1 MLHTSTPNPM
11 KIKEMPSDDRPREKM
26 IKQGPS
32 SLTNAE
38 LIAILIHSGTPKNTA
53 LDLSRLLLNQA
64 ENNLRQLGKLNIEEV
79 AKLQKGIGM
88 AKATSIV
95 AAFELGKRYQSTLS
109 IVRNQIKSSRE
120 GYEYLSQFMPTK
132 TQEEFHAL
140 YLDQSNKILSHQ
152 KISCGGISETSADV
166 RLILKEAI
174 ILSAS
179 GIIISH
185 NHPSGNTQ
193 PSNADDQ
200 VTNKI
205 KEASLLHDI
214 RLLDHII
221 IANERYYSYADE
233 GRL

>member
-1 MLHTSTPNPM
+1 M

-26 IKQGPS
+26 LKHGAS
-32 SLTNAE
+32 ALTNAE
-38 LIAILIHSGTPKNTA
+38 LIAILIHSGTPKTTA
-53 LDLSRLLLNQA
+53 VDISRLLLNQV
-64 ENNLRQLGKLNIEEV
+64 ESNLRQLGKLNTMEI
-79 AKLQKGIGM
+79 AKLQKGIGP
-88 AKATSIV
+88 AKAASIV
-95 AAFELGKRYQSTLS
+95 AAFELGRRYQSTLS
-109 IVRNQIKSSRE
+109 IVRNQIKSSRD

-152 KISCGGISETSADV
+152 KISSGGISETSADV

-200 VTNKI
+200 VTSKI
-205 KEASLLHDI
+205 KEASHLHDI

-221 IANERYYSYADE
+221 IAHERYYSYADE

>member
-1 MLHTSTPNPM
+1 
-11 KIKEMPSDDRPREKM
+11 MPTDDRPRQRM

-38 LIAILIHSGTPKNTA
+38 LLAILINTGSRTHTA
-53 LDLSRLLLNQA
+53 HDLSRLLLNQVD
-64 ENNLRQLGKLNIEEV
+64 NNLRQLGKLSLREIV
-79 AKLQKGIGM
+79 KLQKGIGT
-88 AKATSIV
+88 AKAATIV
-95 AAFELGKRYQSTLS
+95 AAFELGKRYQSTIS

-120 GYEYLSQFMPTK
+120 GYVYLSQFMPTQ

-152 KISCGGISETSADV
+152 KISSGGISETLADV

-193 PSNADDQ
+193 PSTADDQ
-200 VTNKI
+200 ITTKI
-205 KEASLLHDI
+205 KEASRLHDI

-221 IANERYYSYADE
+221 IAHERYYSYADE
-233 GRL
+233 GRI